1 MFRYA
6 RRGAV
11 RSERSAPMQNSLIFI
26 VDALSNLYIS
36 MFVLRFILQWI
47 RASYQNPLAQFVL
60 RITAPLVVPARRV
73 LPSVR
78 GLDFPTLIVAILL
91 ECVAT
96 ALVFSIVGFMPSV
109 QTFLGSVVLRLLS
122 LTLWLYC
129 GMILIY
135 VIMSWVADRQYHPI
149 GAALYE
155 IVDPVLRPVR
165 RFVPPVGGVDL
176 SPLIVVIL
184 LQAIIIALPSLL
196 FVP

>member
-1 MFRYA
+1 MR
-6 RRGAV
+6 
-11 RSERSAPMQNSLIFI
+11 NSLIFI
-26 VDALSNLYIS
+26 VDALSNLYIA

-60 RITAPLVVPARRV
+60 RVTAPLVVPARRL

-78 GLDFPTLIVAILL
+78 GVDLPTLIVAIVL
-91 ECVAT
+91 ECIAT
-96 ALVFSIVGFMPSV
+96 ALVFSIVGVTPSV
-109 QTFLGSVVLRLLS
+109 QAFLGSVVLRLLS

-135 VIMSWVADRQYHPI
+135 VIMSWVADRHYHPV

-155 IVDPVLRPVR
+155 IVEPVLRPVR
-165 RFVPPVGGVDL
+165 RFVPPVAGVDL
-176 SPLIVVIL
+176 SALIVVIL
-184 LQAIIIALPSLL
+184 LQAIIIALPSL

>member
-1 MFRYA
+1 MLRYVERSRA
-6 RRGAV
+6 RP
-11 RSERSAPMQNSLIFI
+11 ERSAPMRNSLIFI
-26 VDALSNLYIS
+26 VDALSNLYVS

-60 RITAPLVVPARRV
+60 RVTAPLVVPARRM

-78 GLDFPTLIVAILL
+78 GLDLPTLVVAILL

-96 ALVFSIVGFMPSV
+96 ALVFSIVGFTPSV
-109 QTFLGSVVLRLLS
+109 PTFIGSVVLRLLS

-149 GAALYE
+149 GAALYD
-155 IVDPVLRPVR
+155 IVEPVLRPVR
-165 RFVPPVGGVDL
+165 RYVPPIAGVDL